1 MEPTKKYHPDEA
13 ANGSIAPD
21 NDPSESG
28 TPENIPSAVYIA
40 RQPIFN
46 ADGLVHA
53 YELLYR
59 NTEQNISNASS
70 VGDEEATGTVISESI
85 LNFGMYELTNGR
97 KAFVNFAEGYLLN
110 KAAYLL
116 DPEQFVIEILENVVF
131 TIEVIDALYTLKA
144 AGFDVALDDY
154 IGTPIPP
161 EILSLIDII
170 KIDFKDT
177 TKEQRASFSPPL
189 IAAGKTLLAEK
200 VETKEDVLEALNL
213 GCKLLQGYYFSK
225 PVMLKKSSMEISSV
239 SYMKLSKE
247 LTAPDINLDNI
258 AWVINS
264 DAHLTYKLLRRMST
278 LQYYRGNNITS
289 IKRALV
295 LMGNEEIRRWIMLI
309 LLRDMSNTKSDELI
323 RTALIR
329 AFMCEKLARES
340 GRHDCAAE
348 AYSTGMLSILA
359 DGSRNLEERLNHI
372 QLLPS
377 VRDALSGKD
386 TLLKRLLDIAVC
398 YETGNWNKLEYLME
412 YSVPELDLKLL
423 PGLYMMSVSAADEM
437 LSKEYS

>member
-1 MEPTKKYHPDEA
+1 MGPTKNYHPGGTTD
-13 ANGSIAPD
+13 GVTLPD
-21 NDPSESG
+21 DHPSAG
-28 TPENIPSAVYIA
+28 RPAENIPSAVYIA

-46 ADGLVHA
+46 TDGLVQA

-59 NTEQNISNASS
+59 NTEQNTSNASS

-85 LNFGMYELTNGR
+85 LNFGMFELTNGK

-116 DPEQFVIEILENVVF
+116 DPGQFVIEILESVVF

-154 IGTPIPP
+154 IGTPIPS
-161 EILSLIDII
+161 EILPLIDII

-177 TKEQRASFSPPL
+177 TKEQRASFSPSL
-189 IAAGKTLLAEK
+189 LAAGKTLLAEK
-200 VETKEDVLEALNL
+200 VETKEEVQEALDL
-213 GCKLLQGYYFSK
+213 GCQLLQGYYFSK
-225 PVMLKKSSMEISSV
+225 PIMMKKSSMEISSV
-239 SYMKLSKE
+239 SYMKLSRE
-247 LTAPDINLDNI
+247 LSAPDINLDNI
-258 AWVINS
+258 AWIINS
-264 DAHLTYKLLRRMST
+264 DAHLTYKLLRRMNT
-278 LQYYRGNNITS
+278 IQYYRGNNITS
-289 IKRALV
+289 IKHALV

-309 LLRDMSNTKSDELI
+309 LLRDMSNTRSDELI

-340 GRHDCAAE
+340 GRHDCASK
-348 AYSTGMLSILA
+348 AYSTGMLSILT
-359 DGSRNLEERLNHI
+359 DGSRNPEETLGHI
-372 QLLPS
+372 QLLPD

-386 TLLKRLLDIAVC
+386 TLLKRLLDIAIC
-398 YETGNWNKLEYLME
+398 YEAGNWNKLEYLME
-412 YSVPELDLKLL
+412 YSMPELNFKLL

>member
-1 MEPTKKYHPDEA
+1 MEPTKKDYQDER
-13 ANGSIAPD
+13 
-21 NDPSESG
+21 PSDGISS
-28 TPENIPSAVYIA
+28 TVYIA
-40 RQPIFN
+40 RQPIFD
-46 ADGLVHA
+46 AAGAVWA

-59 NTEQNISNASS
+59 NTEQNISNAVS

-97 KAFVNFAEGYLLN
+97 KAFVNFADGYLLN

-116 DPEQFVIEILENVVF
+116 DPEQFVIEILETVVF

-144 AGFDVALDDY
+144 AGFDIALDDY

-161 EILSLIDII
+161 EILSLIDIV

-177 TKEQRASFSPPL
+177 TKEQRAAFSPAL

-200 VETKEDVLEALNL
+200 VETKEDVQEALAL
-213 GCKLLQGYYFSK
+213 GCQLLQGYYFSK
-225 PVMLKKSSMEISSV
+225 PIMMKKSSMDISSV
-239 SYMKLSKE
+239 SYMKLSRE
-247 LTAPDINLDNI
+247 LSAPELNLDNI
-258 AWVINS
+258 AWIINS
-264 DAHLTYKLLRRMST
+264 DAHLTYKLLRRMNS

-289 IKRALV
+289 IKRGLV

-309 LLRDMSNTKSDELI
+309 LLRDMSNAKSDEVI

-340 GRHDCAAE
+340 GHHDCASE
-348 AYSTGMLSILA
+348 AYNTGMLSILT
-359 DGSRNLEERLNHI
+359 DGSQNLEETLGHI
-372 QLLPS
+372 QLRPA

-412 YSVPELDLKLL
+412 YSVPELSFKLL
-423 PGLYMMSVSAADEM
+423 PGLYMMSVSTADEM